1 MCYNYLADERKYE
14 KQRRY
19 IMSQKKVDAYK
30 ARKSTRGRA
39 DKKEK
44 MMFTL
49 EMFAWAFICVV
60 VVAWIGYSAYVK
72 VAGTKAE
79 VVQNTVLDTSALDNY
94 ISGIDTDEDAD
105 TTEETAD
112 ETDAAD
118 TTEDE
123 NAEAADDTTA
133 TEDTADDSAE
143 TADDTAATEE
153 TADSAA
159 K

>member
-1 MCYNYLADERKYE
+1 
-14 KQRRY
+14 
-19 IMSQKKVDAYK
+19 MSQKKVDAYK

-112 ETDAAD
+112 ETDGAD

-153 TADSAA
+153 TGDSAA

>member
-1 MCYNYLADERKYE
+1 
-14 KQRRY
+14 
-19 IMSQKKVDAYK
+19 MSQKKVDAYK

-112 ETDAAD
+112 DTDAAD

-123 NAEAADDTTA
+123 NAEAAEDDTTA

-153 TADSAA
+153 TGDSAA

>member
-1 MCYNYLADERKYE
+1 
-14 KQRRY
+14 
-19 IMSQKKVDAYK
+19 MSQKKVDTYK

-133 TEDTADDSAE
+133 TEDTADDSTE
-143 TADDTAATEE
+143 VADDTAAAEDT
-153 TADSAA
+153 TDSAE

>member
-1 MCYNYLADERKYE
+1 
-14 KQRRY
+14 
-19 IMSQKKVDAYK
+19 MSQKKVDAYK

-112 ETDAAD
+112 DTDAAD

-123 NAEAADDTTA
+123 NAEAAEDDTTA

-153 TADSAA
+153 T
-159 K
+159 

>member
-1 MCYNYLADERKYE
+1 
-14 KQRRY
+14 
-19 IMSQKKVDAYK
+19 MSQKKVDAYK

-105 TTEETAD
+105 TAEDTAD
-112 ETDAAD
+112 ETDAATD
-118 TTEDE
+118 TTEDT
-123 NAEAADDTTA
+123 EAADDTTA
-133 TEDTADDSAE
+133 TEDTAEDSAE
-143 TADDTAATEE
+143 TADDTAETED
-153 TADSAA
+153 TTGSAA

>member
-1 MCYNYLADERKYE
+1 
-14 KQRRY
+14 
-19 IMSQKKVDAYK
+19 MSQKKVDAYK

-79 VVQNTVLDTSALDNY
+79 IVQNTVLDTSALDNY

-112 ETDAAD
+112 DTDAAD

-143 TADDTAATEE
+143 TADDTTATEE
-153 TADSAA
+153 TGDSAA

>member
-1 MCYNYLADERKYE
+1 
-14 KQRRY
+14 
-19 IMSQKKVDAYK
+19 MSQKKVDAYK

-79 VVQNTVLDTSALDNY
+79 VVQNTAHWYPALYSVRPLLWFLPLLHMQN
-94 ISGIDTDEDAD
+94 IQSRQLLQHI
-105 TTEETAD
+105 
-112 ETDAAD
+112 
-118 TTEDE
+118 
-123 NAEAADDTTA
+123 
-133 TEDTADDSAE
+133 
-143 TADDTAATEE
+143 
-153 TADSAA
+153 
-159 K
+159 

>member
-1 MCYNYLADERKYE
+1 
-14 KQRRY
+14 
-19 IMSQKKVDAYK
+19 MSQKKVDAYK

-105 TTEETAD
+105 NTEETAD

-153 TADSAA
+153 TGDSAA

>member
-1 MCYNYLADERKYE
+1 
-14 KQRRY
+14 
-19 IMSQKKVDAYK
+19 MSQKKVDAYK

-94 ISGIDTDEDAD
+94 ISGIDTGEDED

-123 NAEAADDTTA
+123 NAEAADDTTV

-153 TADSAA
+153 TGDSAA

>member
-1 MCYNYLADERKYE
+1 
-14 KQRRY
+14 
-19 IMSQKKVDAYK
+19 MSQKKVDAYK

-79 VVQNTVLDTSALDNY
+79 IVQNTVLDTSALDNY

-112 ETDAAD
+112 DTDAAD

-133 TEDTADDSAE
+133 TEDTADDSTE

-153 TADSAA
+153 TTDSVA

>member
-1 MCYNYLADERKYE
+1 
-14 KQRRY
+14 
-19 IMSQKKVDAYK
+19 MSQKKVDAYK

-39 DKKEK
+39 YKKEK

-105 TTEETAD
+105 TTEETA
-112 ETDAAD
+112 
-118 TTEDE
+118 
-123 NAEAADDTTA
+123 EAADDTTA

-153 TADSAA
+153 TGDSAA

>member
-1 MCYNYLADERKYE
+1 
-14 KQRRY
+14 
-19 IMSQKKVDAYK
+19 MSQKKVDAYK
-30 ARKSTRGRA
+30 ARKGQRSKA
-39 DKKEK
+39 DKKER
-44 MMFTL
+44 MLFGL

-153 TADSAA
+153 TGDSAA

>member
-1 MCYNYLADERKYE
+1 
-14 KQRRY
+14 
-19 IMSQKKVDAYK
+19 MSQKKVDAYK

-112 ETDAAD
+112 DTDAAD

-123 NAEAADDTTA
+123 NADAAAADDTTA

-153 TADSAA
+153 TGDSAA

>member
-1 MCYNYLADERKYE
+1 
-14 KQRRY
+14 
-19 IMSQKKVDAYK
+19 MSQKKVDAYK

-79 VVQNTVLDTSALDNY
+79 IVQNTVLDTSALDNY

-133 TEDTADDSAE
+133 TEDKADDSAE

>member
-1 MCYNYLADERKYE
+1 
-14 KQRRY
+14 
-19 IMSQKKVDAYK
+19 MSQKKVDAYK

-105 TTEETAD
+105 TTEETTD

-153 TADSAA
+153 TGDSAA

>member
-1 MCYNYLADERKYE
+1 
-14 KQRRY
+14 
-19 IMSQKKVDAYK
+19 MSQKKVDAYK

-72 VAGTKAE
+72 VAGS
-79 VVQNTVLDTSALDNY
+79 QSRGRSRIPILDTSALDNY

-105 TTEETAD
+105 TD
-112 ETDAAD
+112 R
-118 TTEDE
+118 
-123 NAEAADDTTA
+123 
-133 TEDTADDSAE
+133 
-143 TADDTAATEE
+143 
-153 TADSAA
+153 
-159 K
+159 

>member
-1 MCYNYLADERKYE
+1 
-14 KQRRY
+14 
-19 IMSQKKVDAYK
+19 MSQKKVDAYK

-79 VVQNTVLDTSALDNY
+79 IVQNTVLDTSALDNY

-123 NAEAADDTTA
+123 NAEAADDTTS

-143 TADDTAATEE
+143 TADDTATTEE

>member
-1 MCYNYLADERKYE
+1 
-14 KQRRY
+14 
-19 IMSQKKVDAYK
+19 MSQKKVDAYK

-79 VVQNTVLDTSALDNY
+79 IVQNTVLDTSALDNY

-112 ETDAAD
+112 DTDAAD

-133 TEDTADDSAE
+133 TEDTADDSTE

-153 TADSAA
+153 TGDSAA

>member
-1 MCYNYLADERKYE
+1 
-14 KQRRY
+14 
-19 IMSQKKVDAYK
+19 MSQKKVDAYK

-79 VVQNTVLDTSALDNY
+79 IVQNTVLDTSALDNY

-105 TTEETAD
+105 TTEDTAD
-112 ETDAAD
+112 ETDAATD
-118 TTEDE
+118 TTEDT
-123 NAEAADDTTA
+123 EAADDTTA
-133 TEDTADDSAE
+133 TEDTAEDSAE
-143 TADDTAATEE
+143 TADDTAETED
-153 TADSAA
+153 TTDSAA

>member
-1 MCYNYLADERKYE
+1 
-14 KQRRY
+14 
-19 IMSQKKVDAYK
+19 MSQKKVDAYK
-30 ARKSTRGRA
+30 VRKSTRGRA

-72 VAGTKAE
+72 VVGTKAE

-112 ETDAAD
+112 ETAAAD

-123 NAEAADDTTA
+123 NAEAVDDTTA
-133 TEDTADDSAE
+133 TEDTADDSTE
-143 TADDTAATEE
+143 VADDTAAAEDT
-153 TADSAA
+153 TDSAE

>member
-1 MCYNYLADERKYE
+1 
-14 KQRRY
+14 
-19 IMSQKKVDAYK
+19 MSQKKVDAYK

-112 ETDAAD
+112 ETDATD

-153 TADSAA
+153 TGDSAA

>member
-1 MCYNYLADERKYE
+1 
-14 KQRRY
+14 
-19 IMSQKKVDAYK
+19 MSQKKVDAYK

-79 VVQNTVLDTSALDNY
+79 IVQNTVLDTSALDNY

-133 TEDTADDSAE
+133 TEDTAEDSAE
-143 TADDTAATEE
+143 TADDTAETED
-153 TADSAA
+153 TTDSAA

>member
-1 MCYNYLADERKYE
+1 
-14 KQRRY
+14 
-19 IMSQKKVDAYK
+19 MSQKKVDAYK

-112 ETDAAD
+112 DTDTAD
-118 TTEDE
+118 T
-123 NAEAADDTTA
+123 AEAADDTTA

-153 TADSAA
+153 TGDSAA

>member
-1 MCYNYLADERKYE
+1 
-14 KQRRY
+14 
-19 IMSQKKVDAYK
+19 MSQKKVDAYK

-112 ETDAAD
+112 ETGAAD

-153 TADSAA
+153 TGDSAA

>member
-1 MCYNYLADERKYE
+1 
-14 KQRRY
+14 
-19 IMSQKKVDAYK
+19 MSQKKVDAYK

-143 TADDTAATEE
+143 TADDTSATEE
-153 TADSAA
+153 TGDSAA

>member
-1 MCYNYLADERKYE
+1 
-14 KQRRY
+14 
-19 IMSQKKVDAYK
+19 MSQKKVDAYK

-79 VVQNTVLDTSALDNY
+79 IVQNTMLDTSALDNY

-153 TADSAA
+153 TGDSAA